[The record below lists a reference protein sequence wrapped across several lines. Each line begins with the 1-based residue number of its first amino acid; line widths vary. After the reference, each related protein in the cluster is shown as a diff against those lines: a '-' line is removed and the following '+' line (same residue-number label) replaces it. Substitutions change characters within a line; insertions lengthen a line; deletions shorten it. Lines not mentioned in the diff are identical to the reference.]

1 MFPAA
6 RAQLKLADARYTQG
20 LGSQI
25 ELADAQTAVTLAEGN
40 LISAEWQLA
49 DAWAQLRRALGQR

>member
-1 MFPAA
+1 VRAA
-6 RAQLKLADARYTQG
+6 QEELKLAEARYAQG

-25 ELADAQTAVTLAEGN
+25 ELADAETAVTTASGN

-49 DAWAQLRRALGQR
+49 TAWANLIRAVAAS